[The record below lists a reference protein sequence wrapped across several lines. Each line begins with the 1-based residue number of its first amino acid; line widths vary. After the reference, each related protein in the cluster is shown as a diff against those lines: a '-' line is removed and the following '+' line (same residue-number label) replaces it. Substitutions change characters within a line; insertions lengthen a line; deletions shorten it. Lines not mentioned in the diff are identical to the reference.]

1 MDLNTL
7 SERDKELVAI
17 GAAVASNCIPCITY
31 HIKQSKKAGLN
42 DEQIREAVALSQK
55 IREIPA
61 TQVVK
66 TALAHIEREVQSD
79 GNDAPDCDG
88 CSC

>member
-1 MDLNTL
+1 METKKL

-17 GAAVASNCIPCITY
+17 GAAVASNCIPCIAY
-31 HIKQSKKAGLN
+31 HIKQSRKTGLD
-42 DEQIREAVALSQK
+42 DEQIREAIDLSQQ

-66 TALAHIEREVQSD
+66 TALAQLGGDGPSD
-79 GNDAPDCDG
+79 ETKSSDCTG

>member
-1 MDLNTL
+1 VEIKRL
-7 SERDKELVAI
+7 SEREKELVAI
-17 GAAVASNCIPCITY
+17 GAAVASNCIPCIAY
-31 HIKQSKKAGLN
+31 HIKQSRNTGL
-42 DEQIREAVALSQK
+42 DDDQIREAVELSRK

-66 TALAHIEREVQSD
+66 SALAQLEGDDTSD
-79 GNDAPDCDG
+79 GTGASDCGG